1 MYTWKIHHQFLSSI
15 KKRCTEKKICSFF
28 LPRGVVLLYW
38 LSVLCDVA
46 ITGIRAL
53 LRVLY
58 AQGLN
63 CRGGEIPPDLRSGT
77 SYSRSTTSNNGSCTS
92 QLRSSTFL
100 LGATTLLG
108 RIQASYT
115 IVRRRGVVDSGVR
128 RMNEVNARRARL
140 VPGWVTVFGRVYH
153 LGM

>member
-15 KKRCTEKKICSFF
+15 KKRCTQKKICSFF

-38 LSVLCDVA
+38 LPVLCDVA

-63 CRGGEIPPDLRSGT
+63 CRGGIPADLRSGT

-92 QLRSSTFL
+92 QLRSGTFL
-100 LGATTLLG
+100 LGSTTLLG

-115 IVRRRGVVDSGVR
+115 IVWRRGVVDSGVR

-140 VPGWVTVFGRVYH
+140 LPGWVTVFGRIYH